1 MKTIILILLFTFT
14 VSHSQTFEVE
24 KLSGNV
30 KILSG
35 NSNTWQDLKT
45 NTKINSNSIISTDK
59 NSYVKIKGNDIIF
72 TLKESSAI
80 SVANIKK
87 MSLDEL
93 ILALAMEDVMDTPM
107 KKRNDKS
114 DNTGVYGDKVTGKTL
129 KTIKSNDFGLMRL
142 NGAKQLAEN
151 GMKESAIVAAKEI
164 FRKYPETKKDACNR
178 IYFAYLLYNRGLYE
192 EAYDEFNQIK
202 SLRLSDEQKSYTENK
217 LDEIGKKLIK

>member
-1 MKTIILILLFTFT
+1 MKTIILFLLFNFT
-14 VSHSQTFEVE
+14 AAYSQTFEVV
-24 KLSGNV
+24 KLSGTV

-35 NSNTWQDLKT
+35 NSNSWQDLKSDM
-45 NTKINSNSIISTDK
+45 KINSNSIISTDK
-59 NSYVKIKGNDIIF
+59 NSYVKIKGNDLIF

-107 KKRNDKS
+107 KKRNEKS
-114 DNTGVYGDKVTGKTL
+114 DNTGVYGEKVTGETL
-129 KTIKSNDFGLMRL
+129 KTIKSNDFGLKRL

-151 GMKESAIVAAKEI
+151 EMKESAIIAAKEI
-164 FRKYPETKKDACNR
+164 FRKYPQTKKDAGNR
-178 IYFAYLLYNRGLYE
+178 IYFADLLNDRGLYE

-202 SLRLSDEQKSYTENK
+202 LLQLSSEQSSYTKNK